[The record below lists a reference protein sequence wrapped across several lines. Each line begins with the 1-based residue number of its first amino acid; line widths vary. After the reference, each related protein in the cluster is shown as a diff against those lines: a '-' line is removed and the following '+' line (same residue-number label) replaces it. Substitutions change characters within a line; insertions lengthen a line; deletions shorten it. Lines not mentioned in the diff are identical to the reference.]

1 MKHVKVDSDI
11 LKFLGK
17 RKKYSEELKDLLS
30 RLGAE
35 LTIKPEFIIV
45 KKVTE
50 SIIANW
56 EKRCEDTVNKYCSCF
71 QRECFPLDDAISRDS
86 ILGALPTLQKDV
98 SSTGAACWLDTH
110 KQSLVLVSLKLELSN
125 VVKQVEKFIRTVSFF
140 AKKCFPIK
148 ESLVDLVREN
158 LPTLEKD
165 LESCTVKLENRELV
179 VVCVKDKVDI
189 VVKSVENF
197 LESVESSFGNQ
208 FTVLFPNLRNYHLIK
223 LVC

>member
-1 MKHVKVDSDI
+1 M
-11 LKFLGK
+11 
-17 RKKYSEELKDLLS
+17 
-30 RLGAE
+30 
-35 LTIKPEFIIV
+35 
-45 KKVTE
+45 
-50 SIIANW
+50 
-56 EKRCEDTVNKYCSCF
+56 
-71 QRECFPLDDAISRDS
+71 
-86 ILGALPTLQKDV
+86 
-98 SSTGAACWLDTH
+98 
-110 KQSLVLVSLKLELSN
+110 
-125 VVKQVEKFIRTVSFF
+125 KQVEKFIRTVSFF

-208 FTVLFPNLRNYHLIK
+208 CTILFS
-223 LVC
+223 